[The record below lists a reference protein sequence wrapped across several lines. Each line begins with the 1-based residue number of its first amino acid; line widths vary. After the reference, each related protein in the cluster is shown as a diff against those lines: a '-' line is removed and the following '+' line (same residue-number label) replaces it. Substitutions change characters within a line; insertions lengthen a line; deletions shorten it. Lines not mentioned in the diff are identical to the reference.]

1 VLLNL
6 LANARDASPPGA
18 AIRIRSTA
26 HEDSVELLVE
36 DQGSGIPKHLKSRL
50 FEPFFTTKEPG
61 QGTGLG
67 LALAYAIV
75 EEHHGQ
81 ITLDGPSASEP
92 PGSCFRVRLPRHA
105 AEPSNAGA

>member
-1 VLLNL
+1 L
-6 LANARDASPPGA
+6 LANARDASPTGA
-18 AIRIRSTA
+18 AIRIRSA
-26 HEDSVELLVE
+26 ASENHVELLVE
-36 DQGSGIPKHLKSRL
+36 DEGSGIPKHLLNRL

-81 ITLDGPSASEP
+81 ISLDSPSGNP
-92 PGSCFRVRLPRHA
+92 TRPGSRFRVRLPRQVA
-105 AEPSNAGA
+105 DLKEPSGE